1 MEMAPALPPRFPR
14 SRANTID
21 SDTTSLPT
29 ERKHQSAFYINPA
42 FAATAALPR
51 PLLLPAFAAAR
62 NRSPP
67 AHSHPSL
74 IPRRM
79 APQYTTLPQPPA
91 MTQPTPQHLI
101 WNASPMPPPRSNR
114 APYFSGQVGDPIED
128 FLDEYSEL
136 ADSCG
141 LAEQQKVEAIIRYIP
156 YSHRVLWKSLD
167 GYVAR
172 DWTEFR
178 ANLEEIYDG
187 PSVPSRHSEQRLLD
201 FVRESSKSRM
211 NDEADVLQYYRDFL
225 ALSKPL
231 LDSQR
236 LSIYERDKAFWLGFH
251 PHDHSEMYTRL
262 IAKHPDQPS
271 SAYFDYLDVYRVA
284 RVTFT

>member
-1 MEMAPALPPRFPR
+1 MSQTLVQQPGDSPITTTMQRSEHTPFRPPSAVQRL
-14 SRANTID
+14 TQV
-21 SDTTSLPT
+21 PT
-29 ERKHQSAFYINPA
+29 AMPMR
-42 FAATAALPR
+42 
-51 PLLLPAFAAAR
+51 
-62 NRSPP
+62 
-67 AHSHPSL
+67 HSNL
-74 IPRRM
+74 
-79 APQYTTLPQPPA
+79 
-91 MTQPTPQHLI
+91 
-101 WNASPMPPPRSNR
+101 
-114 APYFSGQVGDPIED
+114 APYFSGRVDDPIED
-128 FLDEYSEL
+128 FLNAYEDI

-141 LAEQQKVEAIIRYIP
+141 LSRQQKVEAVIRYIP
-156 YSHRVLWKSLD
+156 YSHRALWKSLD

-178 ANLEEIYDG
+178 QNLEEIYDG
-187 PSVPSRHSEQRLLD
+187 PLVLSRHLEQRLLD
-201 FVRESSKSRM
+201 FVRESSKLCM